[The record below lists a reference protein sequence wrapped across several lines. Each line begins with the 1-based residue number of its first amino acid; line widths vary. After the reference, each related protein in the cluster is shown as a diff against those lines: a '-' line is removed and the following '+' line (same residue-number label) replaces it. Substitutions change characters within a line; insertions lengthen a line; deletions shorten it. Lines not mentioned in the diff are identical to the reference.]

1 MSRLAMALVLLV
13 SMTAV
18 VQTRAESLAKEC
30 ESNAD
35 CSEGATCVAG
45 DSETAVQRCVAGA
58 PCGGSNIGNCPADP
72 ATGQLACIL
81 RPDAK
86 ACSGGAASGCK
97 QIGSDYGIY
106 KCISLDRCDQYFGD
120 SLCSGGCNVNGVQC
134 NGRGNCQVTYESD
147 APSFQCACD
156 SGWNGT
162 KCDNVLNDSCVVDV
176 GQCGTH
182 GTCVKNACECKNGYT
197 GDQCEIAP
205 ATSGSGSLSGS
216 MGSMGSSN
224 SNSSSPSSSSTA
236 VTLKPNQAGSTA
248 SNTDSA
254 SNGDKNSKSTAFIL
268 VGLFAAVIV
277 VAALLFALY
286 SRKKKRE
293 QDAAGGFGRA
303 GSIDEGVDGAAI
315 AGGPDTPKQ
324 NIVIM

>member
-1 MSRLAMALVLLV
+1 MTLLMLLLAAAFTMA
-13 SMTAV
+13 TA
-18 VQTRAESLAKEC
+18 QNETLAKEC
-30 ESNAD
+30 ASNAD

-45 DSETAVQRCVAGA
+45 DSETSVQRCVAGA
-58 PCGGSNIGNCPADP
+58 PCGGSNIGSCPADP
-72 ATGQLACIL
+72 ATGQLACIW

-86 ACSGGAASGCK
+86 ACSGGAKSGCK

-134 NGRGNCQVTYESD
+134 NGRGNCQVTYESNV
-147 APSFQCACD
+147 PSFQCACD

-176 GQCGTH
+176 GQCGSH

-205 ATSGSGSLSGS
+205 AGSGSLSGTNTTS
-216 MGSMGSSN
+216 GSN
-224 SNSSSPSSSSTA
+224 NSSGSSSTSSTV
-236 VTLKPNQAGSTA
+236 VTPKPNQAGSAA
-248 SNTDSA
+248 SNADSI
-254 SNGDKNSKSTAFIL
+254 SNGDKNSKSTTFIL
-268 VGLFAAVIV
+268 VGLLAAVII

-303 GSIDEGVDGAAI
+303 GSVDEGVDGAAI
-315 AGGPDTPKQ
+315 GGGPDTPKQ